1 MKKHTLLLFIALLM
15 GVMSCLG
22 PTKQIQSEGPA
33 GRYYVKMD
41 GNDEA
46 DGTSWETAFFSLQ
59 KALESAGPGY
69 EIWVAAGSY
78 KPTKHA
84 GDESLGDGG
93 RDNAFVLRD
102 SVAIYGGFPATG
114 NPGMDERDWKAF
126 ETILSGDIGVEG
138 DIEDNAFH
146 VLIAVNVS
154 DKTLL
159 DGFVITGGNASFD
172 EGMPDEGE
180 DEDDMGRITVKGQ
193 PISGENGGGMYN
205 RSSSP
210 TLHNLIFRDN
220 KARLLAGGIY
230 STQASSPALYQV
242 SLTRNSATWG
252 GGMYNSTGAFPVL
265 SHVSIYANKAS
276 WGGGMYN
283 KYCSIVLTDVSIKGN
298 VAEIS
303 GGGMGCFGSLLLI
316 THTEIDGN
324 TSKGHGGGLEL
335 QNSYPVFI
343 NVTIRGNEAQQGGG
357 MNTTHSGPFLANVLI
372 SGNRSAGKGGGIH
385 YYGSS
390 GSMMNTTISGN
401 MAGEGGGIFARANNF
416 QHFSLYN
423 TLVFGNSSGIVV
435 EESKYPVFRSF
446 SLIQGISAAQL
457 SDSGEGNIDA
467 NQMTGG
473 VFVAPASPEEAPTT
487 KGDYRLAKGSAAI
500 NKGYTKDWDKA
511 ISYFQGAL
519 DNLSD
524 EIFLDN
530 AGYKHFLAL
539 REKKLKAFLSDKGQA
554 VTDLKG
560 NPRVAGAIDIG
571 AYEYTGEERAN
582 AGQEDIQ
589 QEGDEILA
597 DGGHY
602 FTLSCEPVYDADW
615 SEVETLSLP
624 QINTSVIEGKYA
636 EQCNHEIR
644 DLYEKLKKDH
654 DAFYAQYENSGHG
667 PEASYKWAVR
677 EDVLSLRV
685 LYEYS
690 GWAVSTSHYKFF
702 NLNIRTGQPVGA
714 DALVQQGGLSPED
727 IQTAI
732 ERANNEDR
740 HGVLEYKDAYH
751 YRNLHLYLD
760 EEGLE
765 IYVLR
770 KLNMAAEI
778 DEYLV
783 PFRPSEWLHKEGVG
797 MSMQEAVDMLAKL
810 LNDPKLKYMWD
821 DEKPQVVKGE
831 DTYYI
836 NAHHD
841 MGTHIVTFGHFY
853 VGCRSGKIY
862 INDIVKGEIVPYDP
876 EKAMK

>member
-102 SVAIYGGFPATG
+102 SVSIYGGFPATG

-539 REKKLKAFLSDKGQA
+539 REKKLKAFLSDKGQT

-571 AYEYTGEERAN
+571 AYEHTGEERAN

-589 QEGDEILA
+589 QEASKTLAVEDALPTSLPLEYTYKGNVADIYAKVDKGSVSLFFDKKEAAYILEDPNALPQSAYPVALMGGRCKGVFIGYVEDRTHPILCCLLESGGVEILDIHSALRCA
-597 DGGHY
+597 DFSTAGPLPDHEDIVSIINDVVFLGEEEAIVYHSP
-602 FTLSCEPVYDADW
+602 FTIN
-615 SEVETLSLP
+615 SEGYKKEIMFGNPSGTWFFEQES
-624 QINTSVIEGKYA
+624 EGKTTCYTLRLGLDWKLTFSSASLGA
-636 EQCNHEIR
+636 EPLEYFSGRFWVSGFLMNEDGSSAYFHN
-644 DLYEKLKKDH
+644 YELNETVK
-654 DAFYAQYENSGHG
+654 GT
-667 PEASYKWAVR
+667 
-677 EDVLSLRV
+677 LR
-685 LYEYS
+685 
-690 GWAVSTSHYKFF
+690 
-702 NLNIRTGQPVGA
+702 IQPV
-714 DALVQQGGLSPED
+714 D
-727 IQTAI
+727 
-732 ERANNEDR
+732 
-740 HGVLEYKDAYH
+740 
-751 YRNLHLYLD
+751 
-760 EEGLE
+760 EGLE
-765 IYVLR
+765 QVKVGGL
-770 KLNMAAEI
+770 AA
-778 DEYLV
+778 LK
-783 PFRPSEWLHKEGVG
+783 FPSGAWGSEVVFSK
-797 MSMQEAVDMLAKL
+797 QK
-810 LNDPKLKYMWD
+810 N
-821 DEKPQVVKGE
+821 EK
-831 DTYYI
+831 
-836 NAHHD
+836 
-841 MGTHIVTFGHFY
+841 
-853 VGCRSGKIY
+853 
-862 INDIVKGEIVPYDP
+862 
-876 EKAMK
+876 